1 MTTRSADS
9 EDAAPTPAAQP
20 GHRRLPGL
28 RRVADADA
36 ELVGAH
42 LERPGDAGARA
53 SCRRTTSCPGSPT
66 TAPSSSPTSALF
78 VPVGLFLLLLFGTR
92 LWWVAGAAA
101 IALTSAI
108 ELAQR
113 SIPGRV
119 PDERDIAAN
128 TLGAI
133 IGIVIGVVLTLPAT
147 LRRTR
152 DARARRERDL
162 ARSG

>member
-1 MTTRSADS
+1 ML
-9 EDAAPTPAAQP
+9 
-20 GHRRLPGL
+20 HRHPLLSLVTGAYL
-28 RRVADADA
+28 VFVAW
-36 ELVGAH
+36 LT
-42 LERPGDAGARA
+42 L
-53 SCRRTTSCPGSPT
+53 T
-66 TAPSSSPTSALF
+66 PSSSAPTSSDLVMRVLARLQAYDELSWLTYDRAELLANVALF